1 MPTLAAL
8 LFAMEAGYEVCWQ
21 VVAGKGHIGDVGDR
35 AGAFNECV
43 SSVDACDEPRCG
55 QSNS

>member
-1 MPTLAAL
+1 
-8 LFAMEAGYEVCWQ
+8 MEAGYEVCWQ